1 MEFSNSKNYLGATKW
16 QVRKMHFVPTCSLV
30 KFPEGPSPPGSPHH
44 FRGRND
50 VGEGNWIRKTWPN
63 LMNYLPGPFT
73 HFAWSARERAGFV
86 SSETKVL
93 NPNKRVAQSCP
104 TLCNRKDCS
113 LWGSSV
119 HGIFQARVLEWV
131 AISFS
136 RGSSWPRDGTRV
148 SCIAGRH
155 FTL

>member
-1 MEFSNSKNYLGATKW
+1 MTSQEDAFCSHLLTGEVSRGAQPTWLSSSFLRKEWCWRRELNQENLTK
-16 QVRKMHFVPTCSLV
+16 PDEL
-30 KFPEGPSPPGSPHH
+30 SP
-44 FRGRND
+44 
-50 VGEGNWIRKTWPN
+50 
-63 LMNYLPGPFT
+63 LALFT

-93 NPNKRVAQSCP
+93 NPNKCVAQSCP
-104 TLCNRKDCS
+104 TLCNPMDCS

-136 RGSSWPRDGTRV
+136 RGSSRPRDWTRV